1 MANNL
6 PNNRSLELCRRI
18 VTTESFIAEAKGI
31 YGERYDYSK
40 VEYKNRDHRVTVV
53 CPVHG
58 EFRVYAREH
67 LDGKGCPKCEKGEKF
82 LVKLKEKFGDKFGVD
97 EFVYESSTSPV
108 TLICPSHGAFSRL
121 PHQILNSSMGCPE
134 CANDIVRQKQEATQI
149 ASKKVIESKRLS
161 ATKDAIERFRSE
173 HPTFTDEYISGLVEY
188 TCPYIYEDNLEV
200 AIVILKELYRS
211 QTDLTEYTFIELLDE
226 WTEKGKLKRYEIE
239 TKKQK
244 RSFENRRNLLKRI
257 ITDASTKTVF
267 LSQYEEYQDEG
278 VRQYYEERC
287 RENERSLAKQLFYD
301 LNQMALDEA
310 GELSGFILPFHCYSD
325 PNGDVVFTKNKR
337 TRNDYDKNG
346 HAVVSEKNGCLG
358 IVLLGLLLT
367 SIIIII

>member
-1 MANNL
+1 M
-6 PNNRSLELCRRI
+6 
-18 VTTESFIAEAKGI
+18 
-31 YGERYDYSK
+31 
-40 VEYKNRDHRVTVV
+40 
-53 CPVHG
+53 
-58 EFRVYAREH
+58 
-67 LDGKGCPKCEKGEKF
+67 
-82 LVKLKEKFGDKFGVD
+82 
-97 EFVYESSTSPV
+97 
-108 TLICPSHGAFSRL
+108 
-121 PHQILNSSMGCPE
+121 
-134 CANDIVRQKQEATQI
+134 
-149 ASKKVIESKRLS
+149 
-161 ATKDAIERFRSE
+161 
-173 HPTFTDEYISGLVEY
+173 
-188 TCPYIYEDNLEV
+188 
-200 AIVILKELYRS
+200 
-211 QTDLTEYTFIELLDE
+211 LDE